1 MGRLP
6 AMGVGPHGPF
16 EETEAQRELV
26 TVWRSHWEEEQR
38 EVWRS
43 GYLVQPKSKANIS
56 AVPLLLV
63 SFAVMVSKTIDLAVW
78 SILSSSL

>member
-6 AMGVGPHGPF
+6 AMGAGPHGPF

-38 EVWRS
+38 EVWCS

>member
-6 AMGVGPHGPF
+6 AMGAGPHGPF

-26 TVWRSHWEEEQR
+26 TVCGSHWEEEQR

-63 SFAVMVSKTIDLAVW
+63 SFAVMVSKTVDLAVW